1 MVGCAHDGFIVLDYD
16 DSVAQT
22 RESAEDGNE
31 AIHVSRVQ
39 ADGWFVEDE
48 ECIDE

>member
-1 MVGCAHDGFIVLDYD
+1 MVGFAHDRFIVFDHD
-16 DSVAQT
+16 NGVTETRQSVQY
-22 RESAEDGNE
+22 RNE

-48 ECIDE
+48 ERIDK